1 MKSFFGFLILVL
13 FAVCLQPVQGQ
24 VRLLSLSDCM
34 TIALERN
41 PDLRRAELNLSRN
54 NIAVN
59 QAKNNRLPSLNA
71 DLGHGYNEGRS
82 VNPTTNQF
90 VEESYFSGNQSL
102 NLSMPIFNGF
112 QTLYNVRMRVNARE
126 AGKFEFD
133 HARDEL
139 KLDVLT
145 AYIMVLT
152 AKDMLEQ
159 AKGQMAV
166 TEENVKRTE
175 ILNKEGAV
183 NPGDYYDLKGQ
194 LQSDKNTLEAGVKLL
209 NTNRLRLASLLSLEG
224 ESDWD
229 IEPLNSP
236 IGTNTTPGEML
247 YQHALDVLPQIKA
260 FDWRIKEAEQGVKLE
275 KSAYYPSLSLGAGL
289 WSRYSSTNESSYGQQ
304 MNNYLSKGVSLG
316 LHIPI
321 FNRFKVKNQVKL
333 AELNLQEVILG
344 KEVVRNKLRE
354 ETAKVIFD
362 IGILKANVSNLRE
375 QERNYIE
382 SFRIA
387 QVHFDAGNSN
397 SVVFLSAKNK
407 LDATRSQL
415 LIKKYELM
423 LQKYINEYY
432 AGTLKL

>member
-1 MKSFFGFLILVL
+1 
-13 FAVCLQPVQGQ
+13 
-24 VRLLSLSDCM
+24 
-34 TIALERN
+34 
-41 PDLRRAELNLSRN
+41 LNLSRN

-183 NPGDYYDLKGQ
+183 NPGDYY
-194 LQSDKNTLEAGVKLL
+194 
-209 NTNRLRLASLLSLEG
+209 
-224 ESDWD
+224 
-229 IEPLNSP
+229 
-236 IGTNTTPGEML
+236 
-247 YQHALDVLPQIKA
+247 
-260 FDWRIKEAEQGVKLE
+260 
-275 KSAYYPSLSLGAGL
+275 
-289 WSRYSSTNESSYGQQ
+289 
-304 MNNYLSKGVSLG
+304 
-316 LHIPI
+316 
-321 FNRFKVKNQVKL
+321 
-333 AELNLQEVILG
+333 
-344 KEVVRNKLRE
+344 
-354 ETAKVIFD
+354 
-362 IGILKANVSNLRE
+362 
-375 QERNYIE
+375 
-382 SFRIA
+382 
-387 QVHFDAGNSN
+387 
-397 SVVFLSAKNK
+397 
-407 LDATRSQL
+407 
-415 LIKKYELM
+415 
-423 LQKYINEYY
+423 
-432 AGTLKL
+432 